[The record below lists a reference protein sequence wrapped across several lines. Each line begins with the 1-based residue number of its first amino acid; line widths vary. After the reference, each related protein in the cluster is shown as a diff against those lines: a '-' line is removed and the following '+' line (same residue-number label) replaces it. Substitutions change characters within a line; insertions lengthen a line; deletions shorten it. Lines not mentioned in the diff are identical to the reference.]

1 MNLYQTTK
9 IRKDRIMYKIS
20 VPIRNA
26 TVTREN
32 RHQYLEL
39 LRRSKA
45 ERIFLIRSTFC
56 RTPQEWSR

>member
-1 MNLYQTTK
+1 
-9 IRKDRIMYKIS
+9 MYKIS

-45 ERIFLIRSTFC
+45 ERIFLTRTTFC